1 MRGPRPGEEMQSHVT
16 VIDAETPACLAPA
29 LALESKGK
37 GSQRRFEGEENVPF
51 DAHSG
56 RLGTINCSIN

>member
-1 MRGPRPGEEMQSHVT
+1 MRGPRPGEEMQSHVVA

-37 GSQRRFEGEENVPF
+37 GSQRRFEGEENV
-51 DAHSG
+51 
-56 RLGTINCSIN
+56 